1 MYEEL
6 QVEGYLVDYERVPVT
21 DEKSPKE
28 QDFDIL
34 VSFLNLRLIL
44 GFVTV
49 YVFMRTGSY
58 PVSACWLISFL
69 LFGERMRI
77 LSSLIVLSLMG
88 WHACIHQITEKL
100 IFAPGQLPPKYL
112 VCLSSL
118 IITFLLSLNDGGSA
132 HGVAYILCK
141 NLTTLD
147 LKSLTEYIH
156 SSEIFRNNILRFLF
170 VFRLIKFLK
179 LT

>member
-34 VSFLNLRLIL
+34 VGFLNLRLIL

-69 LFGERMRI
+69 LFGESMRI

-88 WHACIHQITEKL
+88 WHVCIHQITEKL

-132 HGVAYILCK
+132 HGVAYIICQ

-147 LKSLTEYIH
+147 LKSRWQYTSILQKFP
-156 SSEIFRNNILRFLF
+156 EIIFCAFFLF
-170 VFRLIKFLK
+170 SGW
-179 LT
+179 

>member
-34 VSFLNLRLIL
+34 VGFLNLHLIL

-58 PVSACWLISFL
+58 PVSAC
-69 LFGERMRI
+69 
-77 LSSLIVLSLMG
+77 
-88 WHACIHQITEKL
+88 
-100 IFAPGQLPPKYL
+100 
-112 VCLSSL
+112 
-118 IITFLLSLNDGGSA
+118 
-132 HGVAYILCK
+132 
-141 NLTTLD
+141 
-147 LKSLTEYIH
+147 
-156 SSEIFRNNILRFLF
+156 
-170 VFRLIKFLK
+170 
-179 LT
+179 

>member
-34 VSFLNLRLIL
+34 VGFLNLRLIL

-69 LFGERMRI
+69 LFGESMRI
-77 LSSLIVLSLMG
+77 LSSLIILSLMG
-88 WHACIHQITEKL
+88 WHVCIHQITEKL

-132 HGVAYILCK
+132 HGVAYIICK

-147 LKSLTEYIH
+147 LKSRWQNTSILQKFP
-156 SSEIFRNNILRFLF
+156 EIIFCAFFLF
-170 VFRLIKFLK
+170 SGW
-179 LT
+179 